1 MRIAFLLAALACLA
15 ATPVKAVP
23 VTPGV
28 SLELAAERKARVSD
42 VLYTLTF
49 VIPANKDESITARE
63 TVRFVLASTK
73 GDLQL
78 DFRER
83 AEKIQAVTVN
93 GTRTQPDHRA
103 EHLVLPAALLREG
116 ENVVEIEFV
125 AGDSSLNRNPDYL
138 YTLFVPD
145 RARTAFPVFDQP
157 DLKARYDLTLD
168 IPATWQALANARLKS
183 SETASGRT
191 TLRFATSDLI
201 PSYLF
206 SFVAGRFEVVERT
219 VRGRPM
225 RLLHRET
232 DPEKIARSLDTIFE
246 QHAAALEWME
256 AYSGIPYPFQKFD
269 FVAIPAFQYGG
280 MEHVGAIQY
289 DAEDLFLD
297 KDPSEPQLLARAN
310 LIAHETA
317 HMWFGDLVTMKWFD
331 DVWTKEVFA
340 NFMAAK
346 MVNPGFPGIDHDLN
360 FLLRSFPAAYAVDR
374 TAGANPIRQ
383 SLGNLNEAGTLY
395 GGIIYNKAP
404 IMMRQL
410 EMIVGEEGF
419 RAGMREYL
427 ATFANGNAT
436 WPELV
441 AILDKRTPADLA
453 RWSEVWVSTA
463 GRPDFVLTRDN
474 RLEQRDPE
482 NRGRIWAQRFE
493 VLGTQA
499 REIEFEGQPVAMG
512 ADKLLFNSDGRGYGL
527 FPVDPP
533 LIATRWDGL
542 THLQKGAQLVN
553 LYEQMLEGDRKVPP
567 RRHFRFLVER
577 LASEDNELLLGTMLR
592 QASTT
597 FWKYLP
603 EGERSADVK
612 PLEDVLWTR
621 LNDATRPASTRKLY
635 LSTLRDVSLSPAM
648 LDRIEAIWAGKL
660 ELPGISLSEREKT
673 DFAAALAIKRPEGAE
688 VVLKAQMARLSNPDD
703 RRRLT
708 YLLPSLSADPAVRE
722 RFFASLAEEANR
734 ANESWVLTALSYLH
748 HPLRTAHSQRFVRP
762 SLDMLEEIQATGDI
776 FFPEGWAAGNL
787 SNHSSPRVAADIRD
801 FLARR
806 PTYNRQLR
814 LKILQAADP
823 VFRAERLKN

>member
-15 ATPVKAVP
+15 ATPVTAVP

-28 SLELAAERKARVSD
+28 SLELAMERKARLSD
-42 VLYTLTF
+42 IRYTLTF
-49 VIPANKDESITARE
+49 VIPANKDENITARE
-63 TVRFVLASTK
+63 TVRFALTSAKS
-73 GDLQL
+73 DLQL

-93 GTRTQPDHRA
+93 GTRAQPDHRA

-246 QHAAALEWME
+246 QHAAALEWMA

-297 KDPSEPQLLARAN
+297 KDPSEPQQLARAN

-383 SLGNLNEAGTLY
+383 NLGNLNEAGTLY

-404 IMMRQL
+404 IMMQQL

-482 NRGRIWAQRFE
+482 NRGRIWAQRFN

-512 ADKLLFNSDGRGYGL
+512 ANRLLFNSDGRGYGL

-533 LIATRWDGL
+533 LIAARWEGL

-567 RRHFRFLVER
+567 RRHFSFLVER

-603 EGERSADVK
+603 EGERSTDVK

-621 LNDATRPASTRKLY
+621 LNDVTRPASTRKLY

-648 LDRIEAIWAGKL
+648 LDRIEAIWADKL
-660 ELPGISLSEREKT
+660 EFPGISLSEREKT
-673 DFAAALAIKRPEGAE
+673 DIAAALAIKRPGGAE
-688 VVLKAQMARLSNPDD
+688 AVLKAQMERLSNPDD

-722 RFFASLAEEANR
+722 RFFAALAEEANR
-734 ANESWVLTALSYLH
+734 ASESWVLTALSYLH

-806 PTYNRQLR
+806 PTYNHQLR

>member
-1 MRIAFLLAALACLA
+1 MAYLLAALAFLV
-15 ATPVKAVP
+15 ATPVKALP

-28 SLELAAERKARVSD
+28 SLELALERKARLSD
-42 VLYTLTF
+42 VFYALTF
-49 VIPANKDESITARE
+49 IIPANKDENITARE
-63 TVRFVLASTK
+63 TVRFVLASIR

-78 DFRER
+78 DFREN
-83 AEKIQAVTVN
+83 AEKIQAVTLN
-93 GTRTQPDHRA
+93 GTRAQPDHRA

-125 AGDSSLNRNPDYL
+125 AGDTSLNRNPDYL

-183 SETASGRT
+183 SETMNGRT

-225 RLLHRET
+225 RFLHRET

-246 QHAAALEWME
+246 QHAAALQWME
-256 AYSGIPYPFQKFD
+256 DYSGIPYPFQKFD

-289 DAEDLFLD
+289 DAEDLFLE
-297 KDPSEPQLLARAN
+297 KDPSEPQQLARAN

-374 TAGANPIRQ
+374 TAGANPILQ
-383 SLGNLNEAGTLY
+383 SLRNLNEAGTLY

-463 GRPDFVLTRDN
+463 GRPDFVLNRDN

-482 NRGRIWAQRFE
+482 NRGRIWAQRFD
-493 VLGTQA
+493 VLGTQS
-499 REIEFEGQPVAMG
+499 REIEIDGRPVAMG
-512 ADKLLFNSDGRGYGL
+512 ANKLLFNSDGRGYGL
-527 FPVDPP
+527 FPVDPS
-533 LIATRWDGL
+533 LIAARWGGL

-553 LYEQMLEGDRKVPP
+553 LYEQMLEGDRKVTP
-567 RRHFRFLVER
+567 RSHFKFLVEK

-592 QASTT
+592 QAGTT
-597 FWKYLP
+597 FWRYLP
-603 EGERSADVK
+603 ERERSANVK

-621 LNDATRPASTRKLY
+621 LNDATLPASTRKLY
-635 LSTLRDVSLSPAM
+635 LSTLRDVSLSSAM

-660 ELPGISLSEREKT
+660 EFPGISLSEREKT
-673 DFAAALAIKRPEGAE
+673 DIAAALAIKRPGGAE
-688 VVLKAQMARLSNPDD
+688 AVLKTQMERLSNPDG

-722 RFFASLAEEANR
+722 TFFASLAEEANR

-762 SLDMLEEIQATGDI
+762 GLEMLEEIQATGDI

-801 FLARR
+801 FLAKR

>member
-1 MRIAFLLAALACLA
+1 MRMAYLLAALAFLV
-15 ATPVKAVP
+15 ATPVKALP

-28 SLELAAERKARVSD
+28 SLELALERKARLSD
-42 VLYTLTF
+42 VFYALTF
-49 VIPANKDESITARE
+49 IIPANKDENITARE
-63 TVRFVLASTK
+63 TVRFALTSAK

-183 SETASGRT
+183 SETVNGRT

-246 QHAAALEWME
+246 QHAAALQWME
-256 AYSGIPYPFQKFD
+256 DYSGIPYPFHKFD

-289 DAEDLFLD
+289 DAEDLFLE
-297 KDPSEPQLLARAN
+297 KDPSEPQQLARAN

-374 TAGANPIRQ
+374 TAGANPILQ
-383 SLGNLNEAGTLY
+383 SLRNLNEAGTLY

-463 GRPDFVLTRDN
+463 GRPDFVLNRDN

-482 NRGRIWAQRFE
+482 NRGRIWAQRFD
-493 VLGTQA
+493 VLGTQS
-499 REIEFEGQPVAMG
+499 REIEIDGRPVAMG
-512 ADKLLFNSDGRGYGL
+512 ANKLLFNSDGRGYGL
-527 FPVDPP
+527 FPVDPS
-533 LIATRWDGL
+533 LIAARWGGL

-553 LYEQMLEGDRKVPP
+553 LYEQMLEGDRKVTP
-567 RRHFRFLVER
+567 RSHFKFLVER
-577 LASEDNELLLGTMLR
+577 LADEDNELLLGTMLR
-592 QASTT
+592 QAGTT
-597 FWKYLP
+597 FWRYLP
-603 EGERSADVK
+603 ERERSANVK

-621 LNDATRPASTRKLY
+621 LNDATLPASTRKLY
-635 LSTLRDVSLSPAM
+635 LSTLRDVSLSSAM

-660 ELPGISLSEREKT
+660 EFPGISLSEREKT

-801 FLARR
+801 FLAKR